1 MVPTLDLALRR
12 GFDLLVSTF
21 TLTLSSPLF
30 LLCVV
35 STRLLSPGPI
45 FYKARRIG
53 QNETVFAMYKFRT
66 MVVNAESI
74 GASLTAYDDPRITPI
89 GRFLRRWKLDEIPQF
104 INVLKGEMS
113 VVGPRPEAPVYVKH
127 YTEWQKRVLSV
138 RPGITGPAQFVH
150 RNEEEMLKGK
160 TDPEAFYITQIMPQK
175 IAIDLE
181 YIQKRTLAT
190 DIWWLL
196 KTVCGLFFRP
206 TRKSEL

>member
-1 MVPTLDLALRR
+1 M
-12 GFDLLVSTF
+12 G
-21 TLTLSSPLF
+21 
-30 LLCVV
+30 
-35 STRLLSPGPI
+35 
-45 FYKARRIG
+45 
-53 QNETVFAMYKFRT
+53 
-66 MVVNAESI
+66 
-74 GASLTAYDDPRITPI
+74 PRITPI

-138 RPGITGPAQFVH
+138 RPGITGQAQFVH

-160 TDPEAFYITQIMPQK
+160 TNPEAFYITQIMPQK

-196 KTVCGLFFRP
+196 KTVGGLFFSANPKIR
-206 TRKSEL
+206 TVV

>member
-1 MVPTLDLALRR
+1 
-12 GFDLLVSTF
+12 
-21 TLTLSSPLF
+21 
-30 LLCVV
+30 
-35 STRLLSPGPI
+35 
-45 FYKARRIG
+45 
-53 QNETVFAMYKFRT
+53 

-196 KTVCGLFFRP
+196 KTVGGLFFRP

>member
-1 MVPTLDLALRR
+1 
-12 GFDLLVSTF
+12 
-21 TLTLSSPLF
+21 
-30 LLCVV
+30 
-35 STRLLSPGPI
+35 
-45 FYKARRIG
+45 
-53 QNETVFAMYKFRT
+53 
-66 MVVNAESI
+66 
-74 GASLTAYDDPRITPI
+74 
-89 GRFLRRWKLDEIPQF
+89 
-104 INVLKGEMS
+104 MS

-196 KTVCGLFFRP
+196 KTVGGLFFRP